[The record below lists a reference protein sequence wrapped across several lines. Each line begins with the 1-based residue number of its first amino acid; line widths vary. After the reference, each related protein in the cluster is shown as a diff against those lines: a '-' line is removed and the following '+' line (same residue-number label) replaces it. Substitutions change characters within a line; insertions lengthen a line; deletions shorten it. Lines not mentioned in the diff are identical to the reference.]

1 MSNEIRYYTEGE
13 QATAATLNRPLADL
27 NKQGQYISKSE
38 FESMAEMRR
47 NAFAGSGFIEWGT
60 TYNISRTDYVI
71 NEGMWC
77 HTSPTLGRGRQ
88 LHFCRRKI
96 DDMSNLE
103 NDFPTINVDGNIIK
117 LKQYEKIE
125 RASSNENDYSAF
137 SVTFPEAPT
146 LFDTETGTTATREYK
161 VGDMFYIDN
170 TDLDLGEEYD
180 FSTESILDKFFIETG
195 GKLEYLTDTNQVK
208 YSITDTSINRAFYFA
223 RYSFIDARFIPGSKY
238 NITVNVDIVGCDG
251 FKIILRD
258 TSSNTLFNLA
268 GSGDN
273 TMSFRTT
280 SENSNSY
287 LGIFSADVTDD
298 DYILLNSIS
307 IKQAEKQLVVVTK
320 DIEIGDNL
328 YSNCIAVDSVSR
340 QDLVFLETW
349 HEDVSEK
356 DIVYP
361 YGNIQYRGTDRD
373 GLSGIGEGTFDG
385 YDTYSLFGEWQES
398 SDLIGLGYKW
408 SDLSNEDK
416 LKFAG
421 NKDNNIYKDG
431 DNIIQVRYRVRVVK
445 GIGNSAYNIDGTNV
459 DYASGSPMFNSY
471 FNRYIQVQGK
481 NTIPDS
487 YIDDDYSYL
496 PANTPWTG
504 QKRGHQIGCYAA
516 RNDNYGIERFDQ
528 TARMIPLAIFN
539 RKNQGAYDPLY
550 NPEGCGTFSD
560 DKQWFETTDSHN
572 NLIDCFNNA
581 KNGDATV
588 SAISGRPDG
597 LFFDGVSGYDITD
610 LRMDAKKIENIDTL
624 LGTTYRKALNGDLR
638 GNDAPF
644 NMIKMETYSNTPMHL
659 QHGIFGEKDSRI
671 RIYTKEF
678 ANSRRTNIKSNDIN
692 IGNVISLYT
701 SNGEYLSGKV
711 IYKQNDNEYIDILV
725 NDASDNIND
734 CFVPYEFSTLH
745 YKMADGI
752 DLFAP
757 IKKDYRYDK
766 KAIHCEI
773 IGKPSKYPDTWKT
786 DGAPGKSIIYD
797 DAQRSMKPI
806 DRVVHTSSDTRYGD
820 FRLSRMHNGNFE
832 HMRVTKDAGETWYEI
847 THGNASEAFKWEY
860 NTTAVSFRYNTVRI
874 SFPKD
879 WTDDIDNIVIE
890 IIYNHTLSYI
900 ENDSIRKMISSDT
913 TAYWHYKTH
922 RGYYSHAVS
931 ENLLDKP
938 VAISSYSN
946 TPKVSININGIQN
959 TNVFGGAHAIT
970 HDPFADMRHGSGDI
984 SDDFSVKAF
993 PYITSKDYKARLSM
1007 LFREIVWDYD
1017 STSEVYWDA
1026 GFISLGRDTADET
1039 TDIIIDGTEGEGGTG
1054 NDTYSIL
1061 NGEDN
1066 GIKKYIDIKV
1076 AGKDLGGSISLSLQ
1090 GSSDSDFEDY
1100 GDISEYIVFSVGTL
1114 RRYMVPIYD
1123 SFLNAI
1129 KFKGSIDAVYIEQVS
1144 VVKAGN
1150 SLPTEYRDG
1159 SWGDDLK
1166 FVYTNFV
1173 DIDNDDFDN
1182 EIVTGNK
1189 TIKLP
1194 YFIKD

>member
-1 MSNEIRYYTEGE
+1 MSNEIRYFSDGE
-13 QATAATLNRPLADL
+13 QATAEVLNRPTKDL
-27 NKQGQYISKSE
+27 GLKEQYMSKAE
-38 FESMAEMRR
+38 FESMVQMRR
-47 NAFAGSGFIEWGT
+47 NAYAGSGLIHT
-60 TYNISRTDYVI
+60 NAKYSRLRYI
-71 NEGMWC
+71 N
-77 HTSPTLGRGRQ
+77 
-88 LHFCRRKI
+88 
-96 DDMSNLE
+96 
-103 NDFPTINVDGNIIK
+103 DGGLAVWK
-117 LKQYEKIE
+117 
-125 RASSNENDYSAF
+125 
-137 SVTFPEAPT
+137 
-146 LFDTETGTTATREYK
+146 
-161 VGDMFYIDN
+161 N
-170 TDLDLGEEYD
+170 TDKY
-180 FSTESILDKFFIETG
+180 FTQ
-195 GKLEYLTDTNQVK
+195 TN
-208 YSITDTSINRAFYFA
+208 
-223 RYSFIDARFIPGSKY
+223 
-238 NITVNVDIVGCDG
+238 DIVGLIG
-251 FKIILRD
+251 SNKI
-258 TSSNTLFNLA
+258 
-268 GSGDN
+268 
-273 TMSFRTT
+273 
-280 SENSNSY
+280 Y
-287 LGIFSADVTDD
+287 LGDITATNDEHVLYNVNGNILKWYGAYNYFGAIKLPAPATSLGTITDSTSLGFDMKQGDFAILDDLNRELVENGTFDTGIDGWTGTNVSYDDTDKCLVSTFKNIYSTVAKRNGVYTVTGIEYMLTIDIINDDNAMLYMGIDQDTNRILKPTILSTGTHTFTFKGNGRYTSFGLKTNKSYDD
-298 DYILLNSIS
+298 DKTVKIKSIS
-307 IKQAEKQLVVVTK
+307 IKQVKEQPIVSLQDTEQGI
-320 DIEIGDNL
+320 DIYENSTL
-328 YSNCIAVDSVSR
+328 FEARDSISR